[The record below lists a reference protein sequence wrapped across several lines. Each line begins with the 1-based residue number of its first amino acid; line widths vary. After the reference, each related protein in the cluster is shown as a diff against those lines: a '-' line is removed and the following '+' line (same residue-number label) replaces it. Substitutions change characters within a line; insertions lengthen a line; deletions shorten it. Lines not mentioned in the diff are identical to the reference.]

1 MPAVR
6 PRSLLLPFLA
16 ATLLAGCGGDSAP
29 RDVVLITIDT
39 LRWDAVGWSGA
50 GRAATPALDRLAGE
64 GRVFLDARAHAVVTL
79 PSHATILSGRLPYE
93 HGIRD
98 NSGFTFRSDV
108 PTLATI
114 LSERGY
120 ACGAFVSAFP
130 LDRRFGLARG
140 FEVYDDEVSGRG
152 AGRLLLAERPGRE
165 TVERALSWWDSRE
178 GRPRFLWVHLFEPHF
193 PYEPEEPFAS
203 RHRDSPYFGEAEI
216 ADRVLAPLFERVRGS
231 GRAQAPIVVV
241 TSDHGEG
248 LGEHGERT
256 HGLLAHDA
264 TLKVPLLLWG
274 PGAIEPG
281 RDLEP
286 ARHVDLLPTIL
297 ALVGLDVPTGLPG
310 RSLLHAGRGAGSP
323 LYFEALTGTLTRGTA
338 PLHGWMED
346 GVKAV
351 DLPIPELYDLRSDPG
366 ELENLAVE
374 RPDRLREMVARI
386 PAAARTI
393 ADPGALDEEARARL
407 ESLGYVA
414 STAPRPATFG
424 PEDDPKRFVL
434 LERDLDDALALH
446 RAGRASEAIA
456 RLEEAIG
463 DHPRVGLLYERLAL
477 IHAERGEPARGLDV
491 LARASALGVA
501 SAEMEANLA
510 LGLAQSGRI
519 GDARAL
525 LARHLDSPD
534 PQVQM
539 TLGVVAAL
547 GQDGAEARARLE
559 RALSLDPTFPQ
570 ARIQLAVLELQQ
582 NRADAAE
589 AEIDRAL
596 AEDPTLA
603 DGWNAKGAVRAGRSD
618 LAGAVAAWER
628 AVSIE
633 PRLASA
639 WLNLARAFTAMEERE
654 RAAQALANALPLLPP
669 EERERILG
677 AARRARAAGASPS
690 P

>member
-6 PRSLLLPFLA
+6 PWIPCLLLSVAPF
-16 ATLLAGCGGDSAP
+16 TGCGDGPPP
-29 RDVVLITIDT
+29 RDVVLVTIDT

-50 GRAATPALDRLAGE
+50 GRAATPALDRLASG

-93 HGIRD
+93 HGVRD
-98 NSGFTFRSDV
+98 NAGFSFRPDV

-114 LSERGY
+114 LSGRGY

-140 FEVYDDEVSGRG
+140 FEIYDDEVSGRG
-152 AGRLLLAERPGRE
+152 SGRLLLAERPGAE
-165 TVERALSWWDSRE
+165 TVARALSWWDSRA

-203 RHRDSPYFGEAEI
+203 RHREAPYFGEAETV
-216 ADRVLAPLFERVRGS
+216 DRILEPLLARWTASEERETPV
-231 GRAQAPIVVV
+231 VVV

-256 HGLLAHDA
+256 HGFLAHDA
-264 TLKVPLLLWG
+264 TLKVPLLVWG
-274 PGAIEPG
+274 PGAVEPG

-297 ALVGLDVPTGLPG
+297 ALVGADAPAGLPG
-310 RSLLHAGRGAGSP
+310 RSLLDAGVRSGAP
-323 LYFEALTGTLTRGTA
+323 HYFEALTGTLTRGAA

-351 DLPIPELYDLRSDPG
+351 DLPIPELYDVRSDPG
-366 ELENLAVE
+366 ELRNLAEE

-386 PAAARTI
+386 PAEAREI
-393 ADPGALDEEARARL
+393 EDPGALDREARARL

-414 STAPRPATFG
+414 STAPRPAAFG
-424 PEDDPKRFVL
+424 PEDDPKRVVL
-434 LERDLDDALALH
+434 LEQAVDDALALH
-446 RAGRASEAIA
+446 REGRSAEATA
-456 RLEEAIG
+456 RLEAAIAG
-463 DHPRVGLLYERLAL
+463 HPRVGILYERLAL
-477 IHAERGEPARGLDV
+477 IHAERGEPETGLAV
-491 LARASALGVA
+491 LARASALGIA
-501 SAEMEANLA
+501 SPEMEANLA
-510 LGLAQSGRI
+510 LGLAQSGRVED
-519 GDARAL
+519 GRAL
-525 LARHLDSPD
+525 LARHADSPD
-534 PQVQM
+534 PQIQM

-547 GQDGAEARARLE
+547 HGDPAEARSRLE
-559 RALSLDPTFPQ
+559 RALALDPTFPQ

-582 NRADAAE
+582 NRPEAARTE
-589 AEIDRAL
+589 LDRAL

-603 DGWNAKGAVRAGRSD
+603 DGWSALGAARAGTGDLTGAVE
-618 LAGAVAAWER
+618 AWER

-639 WLNLARAFTAMEERE
+639 WLNLARAWTAMGDRE
-654 RAAQALANALPLLPP
+654 RAAQAVASALPLLPAG
-669 EERERILG
+669 ERDRILS
-677 AARRARAAGASPS
+677 AAREARASGSIPS